1 MKEAQFSRGLNPRSN
16 PICRAE
22 SQIFQTTLSDFN
34 AAFTETRQVC
44 LWQNAGEEE
53 TREPFSLSPPYDV
66 LLSCVC
72 ETFRRKEKARKL
84 ANVIVTD
91 KWGKRRC
98 WQEGKNVSAQMIK
111 NENVP
116 NKIYSRDFSSLP
128 PPSKSFS
135 RNIFQKSCLQRRDFI
150 IVKRIFC
157 LYGVSSNLCLRLCAA
172 KPFAWGMRQYFQI
185 TSVVNLQ
192 SSRVTT

>member
-1 MKEAQFSRGLNPRSN
+1 MRSWSSLEESFPRDKKLFLFVSTVSWKKPNSVAAWTPAAIQYAVRSRKFFKR
-16 PICRAE
+16 R
-22 SQIFQTTLSDFN
+22 FQLFN

-53 TREPFSLSPPYDV
+53 TREPFSLSLPYDV

-72 ETFRRKEKARKL
+72 ETFHRKQKARKL

-135 RNIFQKSCLQRRDFI
+135 RNIFQKSCL
-150 IVKRIFC
+150 
-157 LYGVSSNLCLRLCAA
+157 
-172 KPFAWGMRQYFQI
+172 
-185 TSVVNLQ
+185 
-192 SSRVTT
+192 